1 MVDCEEVHIVLQY
14 ENIIDNN
21 TLKVFSQ
28 LNNASFDTFS
38 FQIG

>member
-21 TLKVFSQ
+21 TLKV